1 MAESLVHALR
11 SLWLHRLR
19 TGLSALGVVGGVMA
33 FVAIL
38 GLGEGARRETL
49 AQIEQLGMRNVV
61 VRAAVLSSAQE
72 QVARGAGSAGLTLDD
87 AERLRAAVPGILR
100 IAALREVRAAVI
112 EPGRPMAAQVL
123 SVTPDYLQVHALG
136 VASGRTLA
144 DDDHRRRARVCVLG
158 HGVSRRLGGTG
169 QVGASLRIDGGLCRV
184 VGVLRRFDRRA
195 NGSGPVAV
203 RDYDNAIAMPLGAEG
218 EDAAA
223 PRLVSELVVE
233 LSSGDAVM
241 AALPALRRSLQVAHH
256 GIEDY
261 RIVAPQE
268 LVRQAERSR
277 RNFDILAASLAALCL
292 AIGGLGIM
300 NTMLASVTER
310 TREIGIRRA
319 VGATRG
325 HIAAQFLTEAA
336 VLTAAG
342 AAAGLL
348 LGVAA
353 VAAISVLAGWPVA
366 ITPWTLVV
374 PTVAALAAGLFFGIH
389 PAVRAAR
396 MDPIAALRHE

>member
-1 MAESLVHALR
+1 
-11 SLWLHRLR
+11 
-19 TGLSALGVVGGVMA
+19 
-33 FVAIL
+33 
-38 GLGEGARRETL
+38 
-49 AQIEQLGMRNVV
+49 
-61 VRAAVLSSAQE
+61 
-72 QVARGAGSAGLTLDD
+72 
-87 AERLRAAVPGILR
+87 
-100 IAALREVRAAVI
+100 VRAAVI
-112 EPGRPMAAQVL
+112 EQGRPMAAQVL
-123 SVTPDYLQVHALG
+123 SVTPDYLQVHALR
-136 VASGRTLA
+136 VASGRALA
-144 DDDHRRRARVCVLG
+144 DDDLRRRARVCVLG
-158 HGVSRRLGGTG
+158 NVVSRRLGEAG
-169 QVGASLRIDGGLCRV
+169 QPGANLRIDGGLCRV

-195 NGSGPVAV
+195 SGSGPIAV

-241 AALPALRRSLQVAHH
+241 AALPALRRSLQVAHR

-261 RIVAPQE
+261 RMVAPQE

-319 VGATRG
+319 VGATRR

-353 VAAISVLAGWPVA
+353 VAAISALAGWPVA
-366 ITPWTLVV
+366 ITAWTLVV

-396 MDPIAALRHE
+396 LDPIAALRHE